1 MALIN
6 ASKKRQEEESGKKRR
21 KRKGGKLTIRLVLQV
36 KQLGVVE
43 TRLLDLVLHGMRAL
57 DHYTSVNKRNKR
69 G

>member
-6 ASKKRQEEESGKKRR
+6 ASKKRQEEESGKEKEKKRR
-21 KRKGGKLTIRLVLQV
+21 KLTIRLVLQV